1 MQSSYAMIMLSYK
14 TRAMGFGLGDG
25 NVAAERLLGQLHDGL
40 QLVLDALKN
49 YSLAYEALGGQR
61 DQIQLA
67 VEAVNGMLGKSMFDE
82 QTGIIM

>member
-1 MQSSYAMIMLSYK
+1 MIMLSYK

-49 YSLAYEALGGQR
+49 YSMAYEALGGQR

-67 VEAVNGMLGKSMFDE
+67 AEAVNGMLGKGMFGE
-82 QTGIIM
+82 QTGIAM